1 MKTFLISL
9 FLMPIAA
16 FHCYSQ
22 VEEEEETDT
31 ELYIQD
37 ETEEEEKVELDHNY
51 ELGADVFF
59 NAGTFG
65 GTAGAGLK
73 FGFVKGEN
81 WLFGPSV
88 RYQKSWYKNQGIQS
102 SWSFYGGGAF
112 VHYRMYN
119 YFYLG
124 GEFELLSTPFNQTAL
139 TLNLGKRWVPTLL
152 VGGGFSRAF
161 GPNFRLNGGIMYDLI
176 NHPNS
181 PFRQAYFMR
190 KENGT
195 LIPILYRI
203 SFFISI

>member
-22 VEEEEETDT
+22 VEEETDT

-37 ETEEEEKVELDHNY
+37 ETEEEEKVELDHHY

>member
-22 VEEEEETDT
+22 VEEETDT